1 MSLGCTGTLDQKKIS
16 LFHQQ
21 VPTRTLAPKWG
32 GAPTNNQRWQRRRRV
47 ATAGVAA
54 AAAHP
59 RDGLTLPRGFQF
71 LLRLFHSWKKK
82 KKRHLRGERKK
93 ERERE
98 RRLGAKSGRG
108 WWGGSNNG
116 PTWAV
121 ALKRL
126 PPLSVKSPGAREEA
140 NNGRV
145 GDPPPGQSGQSGLV
159 SACHPS
165 PPIITPTIS
174 KGRLS
179 PIFPFNF
186 PLTFICPPTS
196 VVLISSVFPIPEKIE
211 K

>member
-21 VPTRTLAPKWG
+21 VPTGTLAPKWG
-32 GAPTNNQRWQRRRRV
+32 GAPTNNQRWQRRRRRV
-47 ATAGVAA
+47 ATAGVAAA

-121 ALKRL
+121 AQKDCR
-126 PPLSVKSPGAREEA
+126 P

-145 GDPPPGQSGQSGLV
+145 GDPPPGQSGQSGLI

-174 KGRLS
+174 KERLS

-186 PLTFICPPTS
+186 PLTLS
-196 VVLISSVFPIPEKIE
+196 VLPHL
-211 K
+211 